1 MKGMKG
7 RSGFGVSQFIMGLCL
22 IVLGVFT
29 FLSPRSI
36 FTGVAVVYGVAAV
49 ITGIC
54 DIVIYIKEERF
65 TGFGPVVSLI
75 SGIFSMMTGIA
86 LLAYPGIAEW
96 IVALLFP
103 LWFITH
109 CISRLTHTALIR
121 FIAGD
126 FYYYF
131 SLIVN
136 ILGLALGFLMLLRP
150 VLTFV
155 AVGYLIA
162 FCPGAFGIE
171 CIVIALSDLG
181 SRW

>member
-1 MKGMKG
+1 AADRADPRPGRSHRRRRSAMKGMKG
-7 RSGFGVSQFIMGLCL
+7 RSGFGVSQLIMGLCL

-96 IVALLFP
+96 IVAMLFQ
-103 LWFITH
+103 LWFITT
-109 CISRLTHTALIR
+109 C
-121 FIAGD
+121 
-126 FYYYF
+126 
-131 SLIVN
+131 
-136 ILGLALGFLMLLRP
+136 
-150 VLTFV
+150 
-155 AVGYLIA
+155 
-162 FCPGAFGIE
+162 
-171 CIVIALSDLG
+171 IALLHH
-181 SRW
+181 

>member
-131 SLIVN
+131 SLGPGAGLFDAAAPRADLCGGGLPHRFLPGGLRHRVHRDR
-136 ILGLALGFLMLLRP
+136 LLGHGLAVVKALL
-150 VLTFV
+150 
-155 AVGYLIA
+155 
-162 FCPGAFGIE
+162 
-171 CIVIALSDLG
+171 
-181 SRW
+181 

>member
-109 CISRLTHTALIR
+109 CISRLTHTDLIR

-162 FCPGAFGIE
+162 FCLVAFGIE
-171 CIVIALSDLG
+171 CIVIAFSDMG

>member
-1 MKGMKG
+1 MTG
-7 RSGFGVSQFIMGLCL
+7 RSGFGWSQFFMGLCL
-22 IVLGVFT
+22 IALGVFT

-36 FTGVAVVYGVAAV
+36 FTGIAVVYGVAAV

-65 TGFGPVVSLI
+65 SGFGPAVSLV
-75 SGIFSMMTGIA
+75 SGILSVMTGIA

-96 IVALLFP
+96 IVSLLFP

-109 CISRLTHTALIR
+109 CISRLAHTALIR
-121 FIAGD
+121 FVAGD

-136 ILGLALGFLMLLRP
+136 ILGLVLGFLMLLQP
-150 VLTFV
+150 ILTFV
-155 AVGYLIA
+155 TLGYLIA
-162 FCPGAFGIE
+162 LCLVAFGVE
-171 CIVIALSDLG
+171 CILLAFSDMG